1 MKKTTAKKGGGS
13 SWLQGGLIG
22 AALGVGAGL
31 LISSKLGK
39 DLGKKAKDL
48 SADFYRYISPQIKK
62 VKKMGEAEYKK
73 FVQEAMVKYSKS
85 KKLTEMEAKKLVR
98 EAHGAWKHL
107 KKNL

>member
-1 MKKTTAKKGGGS
+1 MKKTTVKKVNNYA
-13 SWLQGGLIG
+13 WLEGGLIG

-31 LISSKLGK
+31 LVSSKLGK
-39 DLGKKAKDL
+39 ELGAKAKDL

-73 FVQEAMVKYSKS
+73 FVQEAMAKYSKS
-85 KKLTEMEAKKLVR
+85 KKLTEAEAKGLIKD
-98 EAHGAWKHL
+98 AHGAWKHL

>member
-1 MKKTTAKKGGGS
+1 MKKTTVKKGTS
-13 SWLQGGLIG
+13 YAWLEGGLIG

-31 LISSKLGK
+31 LISSKFGKKLGT
-39 DLGKKAKDL
+39 KAKDL

-73 FVQEAMVKYSKS
+73 FVEEAMKKYSKS
-85 KKLTEMEAKKLVR
+85 KKLTELEAKKLVKD
-98 EAHGAWKHL
+98 AHGAWKHL